1 MSTLATFISSQ
12 WLYLGVFKRRNER
25 TKYSNLVLKIAFGLK
40 RKLMAKDLARE
51 PATLLSST
59 RTAWSFSVALRLKIE
74 DSTIPGF

>member
-12 WLYLGVFKRRNER
+12 WLCLGVFKRKNER
-25 TKYSNLVLKIAFGLK
+25 TKYSNLNLKVAFGLE
-40 RKLMAKDLARE
+40 RKLMAKDLAQE

-74 DSTIPGF
+74 ESTIPGF